1 MTLPK
6 FPHCFA
12 CGKENPRGLKIP
24 FEVYDQGVR
33 AVFTPDQTLAGYDDT
48 IHGGIISTLIDEA
61 IVWAAY
67 AATERFG
74 VTAELNVRFKK
85 PLPVGTECTITGK
98 LLEDKG
104 RLWILEA
111 RVTDPDGDPYA
122 TGTGKV
128 IPVSINTS

>member
-74 VTAELNVRFKK
+74 VTAELNVRFLK
-85 PLPVGTECTITGK
+85 PLPIGEPCIIFGRFM
-98 LLEDKG
+98 EDRRRIWMVESEIAVQG
-104 RLWILEA
+104 DVIIA
-111 RVTDPDGDPYA
+111 RA
-122 TGTGKV
+122 KGKV
-128 IPVSINTS
+128 IPRKKN